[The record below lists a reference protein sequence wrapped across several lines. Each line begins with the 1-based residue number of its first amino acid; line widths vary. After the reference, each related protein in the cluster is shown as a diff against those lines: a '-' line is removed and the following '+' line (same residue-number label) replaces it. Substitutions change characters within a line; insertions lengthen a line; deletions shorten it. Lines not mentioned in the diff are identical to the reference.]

1 MVQCSVLLYYRV
13 LLAGSIVRGINLVDK
28 AKGERGG
35 TRFARNCKNVKI
47 LHAILHKRGETCKK
61 NIAAISKKTE
71 R

>member
-1 MVQCSVLLYYRV
+1 MARRL
-13 LLAGSIVRGINLVDK
+13 VRGINLVDK

-35 TRFARNCKNVKI
+35 TRFARNCKNVKR
-47 LHAILHKRGETCKK
+47 LHAILHKGAKLAKK

>member
-1 MVQCSVLLYYRV
+1 M
-13 LLAGSIVRGINLVDK
+13 RGINLVDK

-35 TRFARNCKNVKI
+35 TRFARNCKNVKR
-47 LHAILHKRGETCKK
+47 LHAILHKGAKLAKK

>member
-1 MVQCSVLLYYRV
+1 M
-13 LLAGSIVRGINLVDK
+13 AGRIVRGINLVDK

-35 TRFARNCKNVKI
+35 TRFARNCKNVKR
-47 LHAILHKRGETCKK
+47 LHAILHKGAKLAKK